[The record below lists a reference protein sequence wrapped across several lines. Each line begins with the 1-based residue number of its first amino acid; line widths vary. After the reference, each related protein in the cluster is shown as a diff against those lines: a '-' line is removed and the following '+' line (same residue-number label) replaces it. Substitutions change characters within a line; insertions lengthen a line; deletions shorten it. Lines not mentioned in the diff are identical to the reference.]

1 MNHDNYAHCIDF
13 TDNCPKD
20 CFRAQLVR
28 DLNDHRDKYPPTY
41 PVSWM
46 HLLGTNE
53 CKKFVFDEE
62 ALKKLIRE
70 LQNEIPDTE
79 EYLASHPKAKKW
91 IDEKIKEL
99 DKRWLNDGKLN

>member
-13 TDNCPKD
+13 TDNCPKN

-46 HLLGTNE
+46 HMLGMNE
-53 CKKFVFDEE
+53 CKK
-62 ALKKLIRE
+62 
-70 LQNEIPDTE
+70 TE

-99 DKRWLNDGKLN
+99 DRRWFNERELD